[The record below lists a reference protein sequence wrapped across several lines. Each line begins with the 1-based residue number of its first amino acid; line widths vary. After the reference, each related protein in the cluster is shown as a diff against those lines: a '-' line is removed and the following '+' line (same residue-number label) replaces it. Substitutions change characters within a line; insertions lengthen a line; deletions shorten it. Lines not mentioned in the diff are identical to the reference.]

1 MANFLYKRTFC
12 VLIVS
17 LFCIFLLICKI
28 SNIEIHAYDKETAN
42 DYNSKST
49 NRIDIS
55 KTAKNIADGII
66 FVNRSIQ
73 DDIKSETS
81 PFDGDDISLIAWI
94 MMGEAEGESEE
105 GKRLVIDTILNRID
119 NDNFPNSVYEVIY
132 QPYQFSCV
140 WDGRLDR
147 TYINDDAYNL
157 VISEINNRSNYDVL
171 YFTSGEYGE
180 YGTELF
186 QVGNHYFCGE

>member
-1 MANFLYKRTFC
+1 MANFLYKRFFCILMFFLFC
-12 VLIVS
+12 V
-17 LFCIFLLICKI
+17 FLLICKI
-28 SNIEIHAYDKETAN
+28 SNIEIHAYDEETAN

-66 FVNRSIQ
+66 FVDRSIQ

-105 GKRLVIDTILNRID
+105 GKRLVIDTILNRVD

-157 VISEINNRSNYDVL
+157 VISEINDRSNYDVL